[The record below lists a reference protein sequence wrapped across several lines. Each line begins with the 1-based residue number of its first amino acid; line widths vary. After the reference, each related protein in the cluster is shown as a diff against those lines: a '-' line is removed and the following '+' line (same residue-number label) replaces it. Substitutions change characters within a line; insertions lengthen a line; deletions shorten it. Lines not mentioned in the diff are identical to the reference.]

1 MADFRFST
9 PEMLDEALCL
19 AVSERLKEAVALRGC
34 ATLVLSGGSTPRAL
48 YQQLAQTPLRWDCV
62 TVLLADER
70 WVASDHED
78 SNEGMLRRLLL
89 QGEAA
94 SAHFLSLC
102 PGYPDVQANL
112 KIVEAQVSE
121 LPPFDAVLLGM
132 GLDRHTASLFP
143 CSEQIAEAM
152 ATSASVVMTRPTTA
166 PHRRLSL
173 SRTRLANCRW
183 GALHIVGDDKVRVLK
198 AMEPDAPAVTAPVSA
213 FLPPRG
219 SFEVWRSP

>member
-1 MADFRFST
+1 MPDVLFAT
-9 PEMLDEALCL
+9 PETLDEALRL
-19 AVSERLKEAVALRGC
+19 AVSERLQSAIALRGS

-70 WVASDHED
+70 WVAVDHED

-112 KIVEAQVSE
+112 EIVEAQVSE
-121 LPPFDAVLLGM
+121 LPTFDVVLLGM
-132 GLDRHTASLFP
+132 GLDGHTASLFP

-152 ATSASVVMTRPTTA
+152 TTPASVVMTQPKTA

-198 AMEPDAPAVTAPVSA
+198 AIEPDAPAVNAPVSA